1 MATDLKR
8 FSISVTDEMEVRLDR
23 MKQIKY
29 YKTSKNKMIQDLLCI
44 GLDVMQKEIDS
55 IEQSKISTN
64 FSDIDTKENAEETE

>member
-8 FSISVTDEMEVRLDR
+8 FSISVTDEMEVRLDK

-44 GLDVMQKEIDS
+44 GLDVMQKEMDS
-55 IEQSKISTN
+55 LGQSKISTN
-64 FSDIDTKENAEETE
+64 FSDDTKENVETE